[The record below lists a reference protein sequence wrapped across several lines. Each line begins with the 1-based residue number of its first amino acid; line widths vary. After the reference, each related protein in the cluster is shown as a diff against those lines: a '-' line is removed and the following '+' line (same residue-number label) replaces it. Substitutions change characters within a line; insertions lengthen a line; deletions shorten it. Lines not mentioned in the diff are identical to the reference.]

1 MNVHICALLYETKSG
16 DDWKPQKERKEFK
29 VSVRN
34 LTGWV
39 SLPTL
44 PQYHY
49 TIYHITW
56 GQSNSNPIWECKP
69 TD

>member
-1 MNVHICALLYETKSG
+1 MNVNIALLCEGKSG

-44 PQYHY
+44 PRYHY
-49 TIYHITW
+49 TIYHIHW
-56 GQSNSNPIWECKP
+56 GQSNSNLIWECRVK
-69 TD
+69 D